1 MPGMKGSARGAL
13 AALLISCAA
22 FANAQGPDGTATAVP
37 LTDAAA
43 WQQLQFRNRPPHK
56 LRFSASGLHIDV
68 DGSAMPLIHALPAK
82 LRVAGVRVR
91 GRIEGALAIPP
102 GKQGEAHFDD
112 YVFRLGLVE
121 PGERRLSFLERQ
133 FAAEWVRRLY
143 ALAPEGAGISGIR
156 FLNVGADPAHLG
168 RERRHPLSDLITE
181 RVVALPAP
189 DGRID
194 FSYRFERPIEA
205 IAVWLSS
212 DGDDTGARYGVDLES
227 IELLSR

>member
-1 MPGMKGSARGAL
+1 MKGFARGAL
-13 AALLISCAA
+13 AALLFSCASPA
-22 FANAQGPDGTATAVP
+22 GAQGADGSATAVP
-37 LTDAAA
+37 LTDAMA
-43 WQQLQFRNRPPHK
+43 WQQLQYRNRPPHK
-56 LRFSASGLHIDV
+56 LRFTASGLHIDV
-68 DGSAMPLIHALPAK
+68 DGSAMPLIHPLPAK

-91 GRIEGALAIPP
+91 GRVEGSFTVPP
-102 GKQGEAHFDD
+102 GKQGEKDFDD

-121 PGERRLSFLERQ
+121 PGEHRLNFLERQ
-133 FAAEWVRRLY
+133 VAAEWVRRLY
-143 ALAPEGAGISGIR
+143 ALAPEGTGIAGIR

-168 RERRHPLSDLITE
+168 RERRHPLSELITE

-212 DGDDTGARYGVDLES
+212 DGDDTGARYGIDIES

>member
-1 MPGMKGSARGAL
+1 MKALTRRVLAVLLFSSAAL
-13 AALLISCAA
+13 AG
-22 FANAQGPDGTATAVP
+22 AQGSGSGSGAAAVP
-37 LTDAAA
+37 LADAGA
-43 WQQLQFRNRPPHK
+43 WQQLHYRNRPPHK
-56 LRFSASGLHIDV
+56 LRFSASGLRLDV
-68 DGSAMPLIHALPAK
+68 EGSAMPLIHPLPAK

-91 GRIEGALAIPP
+91 GRIDGAFTVPP
-102 GKQGEAHFDD
+102 GKQGEEKFDD

-121 PGERRLSFLERQ
+121 PGERRLNFLQRQ
-133 FAAEWVRRLY
+133 VAAEWVRRLY
-143 ALAPEGAGISGIR
+143 ALAPEGTGIAGIR

-168 RERRHPLSDLITE
+168 RERQHPLSDLVTE

-212 DGDDTGARYGVDLES
+212 DGDDTGARYGIDIES
-227 IELLSR
+227 IELAFR

>member
-1 MPGMKGSARGAL
+1 MRLFACSAL
-13 AALLISCAA
+13 AALLSSCAA
-22 FANAQGPDGTATAVP
+22 LAGAQGADGAATAVP
-37 LTDAAA
+37 LTDARA
-43 WQQLQFRNRPPHK
+43 WQQLQYRNRPPHK

-68 DGSAMPLIHALPAK
+68 EGSAMPLIHPLPAK

-91 GRIEGALAIPP
+91 GRIEGTLTIPP
-102 GKQGEAHFDD
+102 GKQGEEKFDD

-121 PGERRLSFLERQ
+121 PGERRLNFVERQ
-133 FAAEWVRRLY
+133 VAAEWVRRLY
-143 ALAPEGAGISGIR
+143 ALAPEGTGISGIQ

-189 DGRID
+189 DGRFD
-194 FSYRFERPIEA
+194 FAYRLERPIEA

-212 DGDDTGARYGVDLES
+212 DGDDTGARYGVDIES

>member
-1 MPGMKGSARGAL
+1 MKGFAVSVL
-13 AALLISCAA
+13 AALLFSRAA
-22 FANAQGPDGTATAVP
+22 LAGAQGADGAATAVP
-37 LTDAAA
+37 LTDASA
-43 WQQLQFRNRPPHK
+43 WQQLQYRGRPPHK
-56 LRFSASGLHIDV
+56 LRFSAAGLHIDV
-68 DGSAMPLIHALPAK
+68 EGSAMPLIHPLPAK

-102 GKQGEAHFDD
+102 GRQGEKNFDD

-121 PGERRLSFLERQ
+121 PGERRLNFLERQ
-133 FAAEWVRRLY
+133 VAAEWVRRLY
-143 ALAPEGAGISGIR
+143 ALAPEGTGIAGIR
-156 FLNVGADPAHLG
+156 FLNVGADPAQLG

-205 IAVWLSS
+205 LAVWLSS

-227 IELLSR
+227 IELLTR

>member
-1 MPGMKGSARGAL
+1 MRRFACSVL
-13 AALLISCAA
+13 AALLFSSAA
-22 FANAQGPDGTATAVP
+22 LAGAQGADGAATAVP
-37 LTDAAA
+37 LTDAKA
-43 WQQLQFRNRPPHK
+43 WRQLQFRNRPPHK

-91 GRIEGALAIPP
+91 GHIEGALKIPP
-102 GKQGEAHFDD
+102 GKQGEEKYDD

-121 PGERRLSFLERQ
+121 PGERRLNFLQRQ
-133 FAAEWVRRLY
+133 VAAEWVRRLY
-143 ALAPEGAGISGIR
+143 ELAPQGTGIAGIR

-181 RVVALPAP
+181 RVVALPAA

-194 FSYRFERPIEA
+194 FTYRLERPIEV
-205 IAVWLSS
+205 IALWLSS